1 MARPSMFLVASAL
14 AFAAS
19 LFAAQSPAPSPKP
32 RAEAGKPRPTPV
44 SPKRVFT
51 NDDLEESRKKP
62 SAVQDLQA
70 KEGTVGYEHAR
81 EDAPSPSSEPT
92 PEPTPTFEEQH
103 QQQVAAAEEQVRQLD
118 ERAKELLWQYL
129 QSNDTNEINRLK
141 AEQQQ
146 VLNQL
151 EAAKADLARAQG
163 RASSSRQRP
172 RARADPPSGLGRR
185 RQACPTS

>member
-1 MARPSMFLVASAL
+1 MARPSLFFAASALVLVASSAG
-14 AFAAS
+14 
-19 LFAAQSPAPSPKP
+19 AQSPQPSPKP
-32 RAEAGKPRPTPV
+32 RGEAGKPRATPV
-44 SPKRVFT
+44 PPKRVFT

-70 KEGTVGYEHAR
+70 KEGTVKYEHAR
-81 EDAPSPSSEPT
+81 EDAPNPSSEPT
-92 PEPTPTFEEQH
+92 PDPTPTFEEQH

-129 QSNDTNEINRLK
+129 QSNDTNEISRLK

-151 EAAKADLARAQG
+151 EAAKADLERVRGAAPRPGSGPAPEPT
-163 RASSSRQRP
+163 RQP
-172 RARADPPSGLGRR
+172 G
-185 RQACPTS
+185 

>member
-1 MARPSMFLVASAL
+1 VARPSLFLTASAL
-14 AFAAS
+14 ALFAPIV
-19 LFAAQSPAPSPKP
+19 AAQSPAPSPRP
-32 RAEAGKPRPTPV
+32 RADAGKPKATPV
-44 SPKRVFT
+44 PPKRVFT
-51 NDDLEESRKKP
+51 NDDLEEGRKKP

-70 KEGTVGYEHAR
+70 KEGTGVGYEHAR

-92 PEPTPTFEEQH
+92 PEPAPSVEEQQ

-141 AEQQQ
+141 AEQQG

-151 EAAKADLARAQG
+151 EAAKADLARIKGEPPPPGSGPAPEPT
-163 RASSSRQRP
+163 RP
-172 RARADPPSGLGRR
+172 PG
-185 RQACPTS
+185 